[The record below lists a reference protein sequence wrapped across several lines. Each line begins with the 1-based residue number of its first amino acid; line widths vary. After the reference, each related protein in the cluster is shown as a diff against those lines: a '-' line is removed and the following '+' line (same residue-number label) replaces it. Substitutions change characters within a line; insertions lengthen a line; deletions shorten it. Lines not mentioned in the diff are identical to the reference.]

1 MIRFLAKKVFYG
13 FLVLLGVVC
22 LVFVLFVALPSPEQ
36 ASLGQRSDVST
47 AEAVKK
53 EMGLD
58 LPRHKQFLL
67 YLNDVSPLSIHK
79 NTTENKVKYYYLP
92 LISVSGK
99 SLVLKKPYLRKSYQS
114 KRNVSSILTDAFVG
128 TFVLA
133 ITALFIAVLLGVSL
147 GIIAASKQNTWIDT
161 LSLFVSTI
169 GISLPSFFSSI
180 IIAWLFGFV
189 LSEYTGLSLT
199 GSLYEYDVLGNGKTI
214 QWRNLI
220 LPSLALGIRPFA
232 ILTQLTR
239 SSMIEVMGQDYI
251 RTAKAKGLSNTQV
264 VWNHALKNA
273 LNPVVTA
280 ISGWFASMLAGAFFV
295 EIIFNWKGLGKVTI
309 EALQKSDLPV
319 IMGSVLFVAF
329 LFVCIN
335 IVVDVL
341 YKYLDPRIE
350 LN

>member
-1 MIRFLAKKVFYG
+1 MIRFLAKRLFYG

-22 LVFVLFVALPSPEQ
+22 LVFILFVALPSPEQ

-53 EMGLD
+53 EMGLN
-58 LPRHKQFLL
+58 LPRGQQFLL
-67 YLNDVSPLSIHK
+67 YLNDVSPISFHEKSNSNKSKYGYLSIFTIAG
-79 NTTENKVKYYYLP
+79 NTM
-92 LISVSGK
+92 
-99 SLVLKKPYLRKSYQS
+99 VLKKPYLRTSYQS
-114 KRNVSSILTDAFVG
+114 KRMVSDILTDAFLG

-133 ITALFIAVLLGVSL
+133 LSALLLAILLGVSL
-147 GIIAASKQNTWIDT
+147 GIVAALKHNSWIDH

-189 LSEYTGLSLT
+189 LSEYTGLSLS
-199 GSLYEYDVLGNGKTI
+199 GSLYDYDVLGDEKTI

-220 LPSLALGIRPFA
+220 LPAIALGIRPFA

-251 RTAKAKGLSNTQV
+251 RTARAKGLSNTQV
-264 VWNHALKNA
+264 VLNHALKNA

-329 LFVCIN
+329 LFVMIN
-335 IVVDVL
+335 IVVDVM
-341 YKYLDPRIE
+341 YKYLDPRVE
-350 LN
+350 LS

>member
-1 MIRFLAKKVFYG
+1 MIRFLAKRMFYG

-58 LPRHKQFLL
+58 LPRHQQFLL
-67 YLNDVSPLSIHK
+67 YLNDVSPISFHLRSK
-79 NTTENKVKYYYLP
+79 ANDEKYNYFALVT
-92 LISVSGK
+92 ISGN
-99 SLVLKKPYLRKSYQS
+99 SLVVKKPYLRTSYQS
-114 KRNVSSILTDAFVG
+114 KRKVSSILSDAFVG

-133 ITALFIAVLLGVSL
+133 ISALLLAILLGVTL
-147 GIIAASKQNTWIDT
+147 GIIAALKHNSWIDH

-189 LSEYTGLSLT
+189 LSEYTGLSLS
-199 GSLYEYDVLGNGKTI
+199 GSLYDYDVLGDEKII
-214 QWRNLI
+214 QWKNLI
-220 LPSLALGIRPFA
+220 LPAIALGIRPFA

-251 RTAKAKGLSNTQV
+251 RTAKAKGLTNTQV
-264 VWNHALKNA
+264 VVNHALKNA

-329 LFVCIN
+329 LFVMIN

-341 YKYLDPRIE
+341 YKYLDPRVE
-350 LN
+350 LS

>member
-1 MIRFLAKKVFYG
+1 MIQFFAKKILYG
-13 FLVLLGVVC
+13 LLVLVGVVC

-58 LPRHKQFLL
+58 LPRSQQFLL
-67 YLNDVSPLSIHK
+67 YLKDISPLSLHEDTK
-79 NTTENKVKYYYLP
+79 HNRLKYDYVTLLP
-92 LISVSGK
+92 LGK
-99 SLVLKKPYLRKSYQS
+99 KAFVLKMPYLRTSYQS
-114 KRNVSSILTDAFVG
+114 KKEVSKILSEAFVG

-133 ITALFIAVLLGVSL
+133 VSALFIAVMLGVSL
-147 GIIAASKQNTWIDT
+147 GIVAALKHNSWVDHA
-161 LSLFVSTI
+161 SVFVSTI

-180 IIAWLFGFV
+180 IIAWLFGYV
-189 LSEYTGLSLT
+189 YSEYTGLSLT
-199 GSLYEYDVLGNGKTI
+199 GSLYAYDALGEGKSI

-220 LPSLALGIRPFA
+220 LPSIALGIRPFA

-239 SSMIEVMGQDYI
+239 SSMIDVMGQDYI
-251 RTAKAKGLSNTQV
+251 RTAKAKGLTLGQIV
-264 VWNHALKNA
+264 YRHALKNA

-295 EIIFNWKGLGKVTI
+295 EVIFNWKGLGKVTI

-319 IMGSVLFVAF
+319 IMGAVLFVAF
-329 LFVCIN
+329 LFVVIN
-335 IVVDVL
+335 ILVDLV
-341 YKYLDPRIE
+341 YKVLDPRIE
-350 LN
+350 LS

>member
-1 MIRFLAKKVFYG
+1 MIRFIGKRLIYG
-13 FLVLLGVVC
+13 LLVLIGVVC

-36 ASLGQRSDVST
+36 ASLGQRSDVS
-47 AEAVKK
+47 AAKAVRK

-58 LPRHKQFLL
+58 LPRSQQFL
-67 YLNDVSPLSIHK
+67 YYINDVSPLSFHK
-79 NTTENKVKYYYLP
+79 DLEQNKIKYDYL
-92 LISVSGK
+92 
-99 SLVLKKPYLRKSYQS
+99 SLVSLGENIFVIKWPYLRTSYQS
-114 KRNVSSILTDAFVG
+114 KKEVSEILSEAFVG

-133 ITALFIAVLLGVSL
+133 VSALFIAVLLGVSL
-147 GIIAASKQNTWIDT
+147 GVVAALKHNTWIDHV
-161 LSLFVSTI
+161 SVFVSTI

-180 IIAWLFGFV
+180 IIAWLFGYV
-189 LSEYTGLSLT
+189 WSHVTGLSLT
-199 GSLYEYDVLGNGKTI
+199 GSLFEYDALGNGKSI
-214 QWRNLI
+214 QWRNLL
-220 LPSLALGIRPFA
+220 LPSIALGIRPFA

-239 SSMIEVMGQDYI
+239 SSMIDVLAQDYI
-251 RTAKAKGLSNTQV
+251 RTAKAKGLSKTQIV
-264 VWNHALKNA
+264 FRHALKNA

-329 LFVCIN
+329 LFVVIN
-335 IVVDVL
+335 ILVDFV
-341 YKYLDPRIE
+341 YKALDPRIE